1 MSNMFGLSEFLKMC
15 GAKIYSENSFNDLT
29 NEEKSVIMNHVID
42 LSPSVVTSKILMDL
56 IDTVDK
62 ISEKK

>member
-1 MSNMFGLSEFLKMC
+1 MC
-15 GAKIYSENSFNDLT
+15 GAKIYSENYFNDLT